1 MDRATALTELFLES
15 LNREDQQ
22 MPNLIQAVTE
32 IAEDVITIE
41 KSRADWAAARVLG
54 RLVEPDRVIS
64 FGVTWEDDAGE
75 VQVNRGWRVQ
85 ASNAIGPYKGGLRFH
100 PGVTLDDLRFL
111 AFEQCFKN
119 ALTGLPLGGGKGG
132 ADFDPRG
139 RSDREVMRFCQAFM
153 AQLGPHIGPDRDV
166 PAGDINVG
174 AREIGYLFGAWRKAS
189 GVYEGALTGK
199 GLSYGGSEIR
209 TEATGYG
216 LIYFVMAMLER
227 AGRTLEGQR
236 IAVSG
241 KGNVAVHA
249 ARKATVEGGGVIT
262 LSDTS
267 GTLHSADGLS
277 VDAIDWVA
285 AQKAAGGDLSDP
297 PKALGARFHKGA
309 QPWVFEA
316 DIALPCATQN
326 EIDEHAAKA
335 LIDNGVTLL
344 AEGANMPTTADA
356 LRVLRKAHMLYA
368 PGKAANAGG
377 VAVSGLEMSQMSH
390 RRFLSADDVDSAL
403 RDLMQDIHDRVAS
416 EGQGGGHIDYA
427 RGANVAAYRRLAK
440 AITAQGVI

>member
-15 LNREDQQ
+15 LSAEDQDL
-22 MPNLIQAVTE
+22 PNLRQAITE
-32 IAEDVITIE
+32 VAADVITVE
-41 KSRADWAAARVLG
+41 KNDADWAAARVLR

-64 FGVTWEDDAGE
+64 FSVTWTDDAGD

-100 PGVTLDDLRFL
+100 PDVTLDDLRFL

-139 RSDREVMRFCQAFM
+139 KSDAEVMRFCQAFM
-153 AQLGPHIGPDRDV
+153 RQLAPHIGPDRDV

-174 AREIGYLFGAWRKAS
+174 AREIGYMFGAWSAAS
-189 GVYEGALTGK
+189 GTYAGAMTGK
-199 GLSYGGSEIR
+199 GLSYGGSEVR

-216 LIYFVMAMLER
+216 LIYFVQAMLAR
-227 AGRTLEGQR
+227 AGRDLSEQR
-236 IAVSG
+236 IAISG
-241 KGNVAVHA
+241 KGNVAIHA
-249 ARKATVEGGGVIT
+249 ARKALAERGKVVT

-267 GTLHSADGLS
+267 GTLYDPDGL
-277 VDAIDWVA
+277 DPAAIDWVA

-297 PKALGARFHKGA
+297 PATLRATFEADA
-309 QPWVFEA
+309 QPWSFEA

-326 EIDEHAAKA
+326 EIDEDAAKA
-335 LIDNGVTLL
+335 LVDNGVTVL
-344 AEGANMPTTADA
+344 AEGANMPTTAGA
-356 LRVLRKAHMLYA
+356 LKVLRKAGVLYA

-390 RRFLSADDVDSAL
+390 RRFMSAEEVDQAL
-403 RDLMQDIHDRVAS
+403 RTLMSDIHDRVAA
-416 EGQGGGHIDYA
+416 EGQGGGSVDYA
-427 RGANVAAYRRLAK
+427 RGANLAGYRRLAR
-440 AITAQGVI
+440 AITAQGVL